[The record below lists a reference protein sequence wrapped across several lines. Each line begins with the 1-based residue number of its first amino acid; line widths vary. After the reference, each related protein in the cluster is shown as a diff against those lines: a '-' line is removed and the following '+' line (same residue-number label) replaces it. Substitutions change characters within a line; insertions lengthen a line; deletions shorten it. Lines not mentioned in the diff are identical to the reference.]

1 MVAEPA
7 KNRSE
12 AAHRGDQAPT
22 AGVRSLPQALRGPH
36 RGTVFRGAPE
46 PLAISPPSVSV
57 LRGSILQAESWP
69 SPSEIAVPSAGSL
82 QKSLSGSATPDS
94 KPRGILRVPSGRS
107 LVNPSPKSAG
117 IYLDSSVSSSS
128 DSLSA
133 KSLKSSQKR
142 ASEQASGIQAQMQE
156 LQKLNRTLQPQIS
169 HFLKMVD
176 STNSFSDKQRAL
188 QEVRARRAQ
197 FVVRQR

>member
-1 MVAEPA
+1 M
-7 KNRSE
+7 
-12 AAHRGDQAPT
+12 
-22 AGVRSLPQALRGPH
+22 
-36 RGTVFRGAPE
+36 
-46 PLAISPPSVSV
+46 
-57 LRGSILQAESWP
+57 
-69 SPSEIAVPSAGSL
+69 
-82 QKSLSGSATPDS
+82 
-94 KPRGILRVPSGRS
+94 
-107 LVNPSPKSAG
+107 NPSPKSAG

-133 KSLKSSQKR
+133 KSLKSSKKR